1 MEVKVNQRIKLT
13 IKPHKGYNNL
23 DLRKLSS
30 FINSKRKLISYIPFP
45 QDRNSCE
52 SFHGL

>member
-13 IKPHKGYNNL
+13 IKPHKRYNNL

-30 FINSKRKLISYIPFP
+30 FINSKGKLISYVPLP
-45 QDRNSCE
+45 QDRDSRE